1 MMKQFKEFAVRGNVV
16 DMAVGIIVGGAFGKL
31 VNTLVS
37 DVMMPPLGFLTGGVD
52 FANLYFVLSEGST
65 PGPYAALEQARAAGA
80 VTVNYGLF
88 INAMIS
94 FIIMAFA
101 VYLLVRGI
109 NSLRRKEEAAPPP
122 STKQCPFC
130 LSTVPLKATR
140 CPACTS
146 GLEK

>member
-52 FANLYFVLSEGST
+52 FTNLYFVLSEGST